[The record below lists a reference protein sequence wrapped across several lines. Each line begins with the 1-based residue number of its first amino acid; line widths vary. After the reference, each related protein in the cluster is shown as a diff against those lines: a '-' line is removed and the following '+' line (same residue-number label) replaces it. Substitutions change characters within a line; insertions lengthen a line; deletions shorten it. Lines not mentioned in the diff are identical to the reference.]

1 MCTDHIS
8 SLRPSAGGH
17 LGCSPLSHQG
27 GPRIR
32 FLFKAKHYCTTWA
45 DHISSVCPS
54 AGGHWGCS
62 HLVSAVTDAAKDTG
76 VQRSFQDP
84 GSFSFCNINISL
96 STHLHYF
103 FLDSTY
109 KGCHVIFLLLY
120 LTSLSTILLFWLYTQ
135 IWSCWLTHLIF
146 ERGIIPGYGNDT
158 P

>member
-1 MCTDHIS
+1 MHGPHLIS
-8 SLRPSAGGH
+8 PSVCWWTLGLLTTEPPGRSQNSLP
-17 LGCSPLSHQG
+17 
-27 GPRIR
+27 
-32 FLFKAKHYCTTWA
+32 FKAKHYCTTWA

-76 VQRSFQDP
+76 VHRSFQDP